1 MILSF
6 IGKGGV
12 GKTSIAAAYAL
23 ELANIGRTIA
33 VSTDFMPSLRYVLTK
48 DDKLE
53 IVELTENEIAEKW
66 IQKYG
71 EDVFTIVSEFINTD
85 RSILSHIASAPGVPE
100 EFMISSIVD
109 LEDSGKYDYVIWD
122 TAASS
127 ATMHLLALEK
137 DFYNHLGR
145 DIEFYLRV
153 KDRFGSHKVM
163 QVLNQWRE
171 LANYVWK
178 KLESSHFFLVTT
190 DDDLSRIQARE
201 IENDFHRMGLRVDF
215 KICNRFGHRHADIP
229 DCEIILPEFEGN
241 SREVVN
247 SIRGASGPLF
257 LSRIGINP
265 KNPRNE

>member
-23 ELANIGRTIA
+23 ELAGIGRTIA
-33 VSTDFMPSLRYVLTK
+33 VSTDFMPSLKYVLKK

-53 IVELTENEIAEKW
+53 IVELTESEIADKW

-71 EDVFTIVSEFINTD
+71 EDVFTILSEFINTD
-85 RSILSHIASAPGVPE
+85 RSILSHIASAPGVAE

-109 LEDSGKYDYVIWD
+109 LEDSGKYDYVVWD

-127 ATMHLLALEK
+127 ATMHLLALEQ

-153 KDRFGSHKVM
+153 KDKFGSHKVL
-163 QVLNQWRE
+163 QVLYQWRE
-171 LANYVWK
+171 LANRVWNR
-178 KLESSHFFLVTT
+178 LENSHFFVVMT
-190 DDDLSRIQARE
+190 DDDLSRIQAGE
-201 IENDFHRMGLRVDF
+201 IENDFHRMGLPVDF
-215 KICNRFGHRHADIP
+215 KICNRYGNRHADNQ
-229 DCEIILPEFEGN
+229 DCKIILPEFDGN
-241 SREVVN
+241 CREVVD
-247 SIRGASGPLF
+247 SIRRTSGPLF
-257 LSRIGINP
+257 LSRIGIEH
-265 KNPRNE
+265 KNI